1 MAKVLLVD
9 DEPDMQILVRQKFKK
24 SLADGKFELSFAEN
38 GHQALDI
45 LNSQTIDVLVTDV
58 NMPGMDGMTLL
69 EEAQK
74 SSPLTR
80 SIIVSAYGDMDTLR
94 KAMNRGAYDFVTKPV
109 DFKELEDAIT
119 RSCETPKCPL
129 VHNAPEQLAS
139 YQQYLKERFLPEG
152 VKIKVELAE
161 QSANTL
167 ANAWQLDDD
176 HLAFLLIH
184 TTSSQLQDPLAV
196 IVSES
201 YFATHLSTNP
211 KKTLSAHRESSNN
224 LLITQLCFGV
234 LNTATNAWSFVT
246 EGPFQVHHNSHSI
259 SAEQTALLNSGDT
272 LTIIAPCNSK
282 AEIKIT

>member
-24 SLADGKFELSFAEN
+24 SLAEGKFELSFAEN

-80 SIIVSAYGDMDTLR
+80 SIIVSAYGDMETLR

-109 DFKELEDAIT
+109 VFNDLEDAIT

-129 VHNAPEQLAS
+129 VHNAAEQLAS
-139 YQQYLKERFLPEG
+139 YQEYLKTNFPSES
-152 VKIKVELAE
+152 VKIKVELAG
-161 QSANTL
+161 QSASTL
-167 ANAWQLDDD
+167 ANAWQLDTE
-176 HLAFLLIH
+176 HIGVLLLH
-184 TTSSQLQDPLAV
+184 TTSPQLQDPLAV
-196 IVSES
+196 IVAERN
-201 YFATHLSTNP
+201 FANHLNITP
-211 KKTLSAHRESSNN
+211 QDIFRAQQDCR
-224 LLITQLCFGV
+224 LLNQFCYGV
-234 LNTATNAWSFVT
+234 LNTCTNAWSFVIK
-246 EGPFQVHHNSHSI
+246 GSLQVSHNSN
-259 SAEQTALLNSGDT
+259 AMTDEQTALLSSGDI
-272 LTIIAPCNSK
+272 LEISAPCGGK
-282 AEIKIT
+282 VAIKVRD